1 MFNSRAFL
9 RARQLEVV
17 PAQLCQFLEQ
27 RKRWKK
33 KWFHRVKERDCAP
46 AIWKQLLCVDVLRIY
61 DETTFKVT
69 VLIIWQGLSEKD
81 GLVPALQ
88 KNIVTYWAPWAPVKV
103 NKSFLQKIINP
114 SLDQVLLART
124 YTLAE
129 LARTKRQFLVYCKQ
143 TPCQD
148 LPKLNTMFVQ
158 YINAN
163 LTQWPDLSFSNFQL
177 FQVCCVL
184 ARGWAGWCCHPTSLP
199 GPSPPPQA
207 FFTRSELTI
216 FSFVLN

>member
-1 MFNSRAFL
+1 MAG
-9 RARQLEVV
+9 AE
-17 PAQLCQFLEQ
+17 
-27 RKRWKK
+27 W
-33 KWFHRVKERDCAP
+33 
-46 AIWKQLLCVDVLRIY
+46 
-61 DETTFKVT
+61 
-69 VLIIWQGLSEKD
+69 KD

-88 KNIVTYWAPWAPVKV
+88 KYIVTYWAPVGV
-103 NKSFLQKIINP
+103 NKSFLQTKINP

-163 LTQWPDLSFSNFQL
+163 LTQWPDLLSPQFSTFSEMLRASQGL
-177 FQVCCVL
+177 GRVILAPSQL
-184 ARGWAGWCCHPTSLP
+184 ARTISSTPSLLHKVWTHSFIL
-199 GPSPPPQA
+199 GPQ
-207 FFTRSELTI
+207 
-216 FSFVLN
+216 LNC